1 MEEHDRLADEAEQEL
16 DRMEEESE
24 RLKDEIDDTREDWES
39 KKGSES
45 VPGAQPEPES
55 DDA

>member
-1 MEEHDRLADEAEQEL
+1 MEEHDRLADEAEEEL
-16 DRMEEESE
+16 DRMEDESD